1 MNFQDIFKEY
11 ESELKEVEKELANI
25 FKSDAALI
33 PTIGAYILNSG
44 GKRLRP
50 LFLLLSADLAG
61 YKGYKRVILAAVIE
75 ALHTASLLHDDV
87 VDEAELRRGKKSSNK
102 IWGNPVVVLLGD
114 YLYAKAL
121 HISVAQESLPIMEAL
136 SYATSLMAEGEIL
149 QLMKAGD
156 PSITFDEY
164 IKIVTGKTA
173 GLITAACRIAG
184 LLAELETEKVQALT
198 DFGHNIGVA
207 FQMID
212 DILDYVADQSELGK
226 KLGKDLMEGKITL
239 PLIELLKKAK
249 EKEEIVNIIKSDRL
263 SEESLSKILQ
273 YLKKYNCI
281 ESSIEIAKDYIEKA
295 KSSLY
300 LFNDSPYKQTLFK
313 IADYILL
320 RNK

>member
-25 FKSDAALI
+25 FKSDATLI

-263 SEESLSKILQ
+263 SEESLGKILQ

>member
-25 FKSDAALI
+25 FQSDAALI

-87 VDEAELRRGKKSSNK
+87 VDEAELRRGKKSSNR

-121 HISVAQESLPIMEAL
+121 HISVAQGSLPIMEAL
-136 SYATSLMAEGEIL
+136 SYATSQMAEGEIL

>member
-1 MNFQDIFKEY
+1 MNFNSIFKEY
-11 ESELKEVEKELANI
+11 EEELKEVEKELANI
-25 FKSDAALI
+25 FQSEATLI
-33 PTIGAYILNSG
+33 PTIGAYIINSG

-87 VDEAELRRGKKSSNK
+87 VDEAEIRRGKKSANR
-102 IWGNPVVVLLGD
+102 IWGNQVVVLLGD

-121 HISVAQESLPIMEAL
+121 HLSVAQESLPIMEAL
-136 SYATSLMAEGEIL
+136 SRATSQMAEGEIL

-156 PSITFDEY
+156 PSITFEEY
-164 IKIVTGKTA
+164 IKIITGKTA

-184 LLAELETEKVQALT
+184 LLANLPQEKTQALT
-198 DFGHNIGVA
+198 DFGHNLGIA

-212 DILDYVADQSELGK
+212 DILDYVAEEKDLGK

-239 PLIELLKKAK
+239 PLIELLKEAK
-249 EKEEIVNIIKSDRL
+249 EKDEIVEIIKGETF
-263 SEESLSKILQ
+263 SEENLSKILY
-273 YLKKYNCI
+273 YLKKYNSI
-281 ESSIEIAKDYIEKA
+281 SSSMEIAQGFIQKA
-295 KSSLY
+295 KDAIMI
-300 LFNDSPYKQTLFK
+300 FPPSPQRQTLFN
-313 IADYILL
+313 ISDYILQ

>member
-1 MNFQDIFKEY
+1 MNFNNIFKKY
-11 ESELKEVEKELANI
+11 EEELKDVEKELANI
-25 FKSDAALI
+25 FQSEATLI
-33 PTIGAYILNSG
+33 PTIGTYIINSG

-61 YKGYKRVILAAVIE
+61 YRGYKRVILAAVIE

-87 VDEAELRRGKKSSNK
+87 VDEAEIRRGKKSANR
-102 IWGNPVVVLLGD
+102 IWGNQVVVLLGD

-121 HISVAQESLPIMEAL
+121 HLSVAQESLQIMEAL
-136 SYATSLMAEGEIL
+136 SRATSQMAEGEIL

-164 IKIVTGKTA
+164 IKIITGKTA

-184 LLAELETEKVQALT
+184 VLAQLSDEKVQALT

-212 DILDYVADQSELGK
+212 DILDYVAEENQLGK

-239 PLIELLKKAK
+239 PLIELLNKAK
-249 EKEEIVNIIKSDRL
+249 EKKEIVDIITTESF
-263 SEESLSKILQ
+263 SEENLSKILN
-273 YLKKYNCI
+273 YLKIYNCI
-281 ESSIEIAKDYIEKA
+281 ESSTEIAKNYIKKA
-295 KSSLY
+295 KNALMI
-300 LFNDSPYKQTLFK
+300 FPDSPYRETLFS
-313 IADYILL
+313 IADYILQ

>member
-25 FKSDAALI
+25 FQSDAALI

-121 HISVAQESLPIMEAL
+121 HISVAQGSLPIMEAL

-184 LLAELETEKVQALT
+184 L
-198 DFGHNIGVA
+198 G
-207 FQMID
+207 
-212 DILDYVADQSELGK
+212 
-226 KLGKDLMEGKITL
+226 
-239 PLIELLKKAK
+239 
-249 EKEEIVNIIKSDRL
+249 
-263 SEESLSKILQ
+263 
-273 YLKKYNCI
+273 C
-281 ESSIEIAKDYIEKA
+281 
-295 KSSLY
+295 
-300 LFNDSPYKQTLFK
+300 
-313 IADYILL
+313 
-320 RNK
+320 

>member
-25 FKSDAALI
+25 FQSDAALI

-87 VDEAELRRGKKSSNK
+87 VDEAELRRGKKSSNR

-121 HISVAQESLPIMEAL
+121 HISVAQGSLPIMEAL

-263 SEESLSKILQ
+263 SEESLGKILQ

>member
-25 FKSDAALI
+25 FQSDAALI

-87 VDEAELRRGKKSSNK
+87 VDEAELRRGKKSSNR

-121 HISVAQESLPIMEAL
+121 HISVAQGSLPIMEAL
-136 SYATSLMAEGEIL
+136 SYATSQMAEGEIL

-226 KLGKDLMEGKITL
+226 KFGKDLMEGKITL

>member
-25 FKSDAALI
+25 FQSDAALI

-87 VDEAELRRGKKSSNK
+87 VDEAELRRGKKSSNR

-121 HISVAQESLPIMEAL
+121 HISVAQGSLPIMEAL
-136 SYATSLMAEGEIL
+136 SYATSQMAEGEIL

-164 IKIVTGKTA
+164 IKIITGKTA

-263 SEESLSKILQ
+263 SEESLGKILQ

>member
-263 SEESLSKILQ
+263 SEESLGKILQ

>member
-25 FKSDAALI
+25 FQSDAALI

-87 VDEAELRRGKKSSNK
+87 VDEAELRRGKKSSNR

-121 HISVAQESLPIMEAL
+121 HISVAQGSLPIMEAL